1 MYIFHDVLL
10 YFLLVGAMTNK
21 RATFLMLA
29 ILLLVLVVVFTLS
42 HYNARCQAIADEARA
57 EIRLDGVWCVLG
69 QFDGKLRD
77 LEAARERPK
86 LDLWNDPRFYPPD
99 PIKTVDA

>member
-1 MYIFHDVLL
+1 MS
-10 YFLLVGAMTNK
+10 N
-21 RATFLMLA
+21 RQATILMSA

-42 HYNARCQAIADEARA
+42 HYNARCQAIHADARA
-57 EIRLDGVWCVLG
+57 EVRLDGVWCVLG

-86 LDLWNDPRFYPPD
+86 LELWNDPRFYPPD